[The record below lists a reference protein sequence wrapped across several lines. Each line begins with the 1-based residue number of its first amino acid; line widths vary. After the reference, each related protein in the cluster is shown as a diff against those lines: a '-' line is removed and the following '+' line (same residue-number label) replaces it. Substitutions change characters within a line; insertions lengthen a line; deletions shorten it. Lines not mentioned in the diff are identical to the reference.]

1 MTPLRMMSDL
11 VAAESAH
18 ALRDQAAREH
28 HLKMALSCAETQS
41 ATSTE
46 YLDAARLCAA
56 RWSLGDRDADQA
68 LRLLSE
74 LPQGLGRRTLAL
86 RLRLKASR
94 LVGQHE
100 LALETARLLS
110 KHGAFSESAST
121 SMLRSLALSS
131 LSAARDTDQL
141 QQLWQHLTAAETRN
155 PEVARAAAQ
164 RWLQLQ
170 GPADQALQWV
180 LPQWQDWLQ
189 KPDAWPEGPRLAL
202 VDVMEQALRAL
213 PADGAW
219 LQRLEQAVQQ
229 WPQQAELLYLGGVVF
244 MRHQL
249 WGKAQQ
255 VFERSAARLPQKG
268 LSRRAWCALAELAE
282 RREDQA
288 AAAAC
293 WKSAALA
300 ERT

>member
-1 MTPLRMMSDL
+1 
-11 VAAESAH
+11 
-18 ALRDQAAREH
+18 
-28 HLKMALSCAETQS
+28 MALSCAE
-41 ATSTE
+41 AHAVTSTE

-56 RWSLGDRDADQA
+56 RWRLGDRDADQA

-94 LVGQHE
+94 LVGQHK

-110 KHGAFSESAST
+110 KHGAFSESASS

-131 LSAARDTDQL
+131 LGAVRDTDQL
-141 QQLWQHLTAAETRN
+141 QQLWQHLTLAETHN
-155 PEVARAAAQ
+155 TEVARAAAH

-170 GPADQALQWV
+170 GPADQALQWM

-189 KPDAWPEGPRLAL
+189 KPDAWSEGQRLAL
-202 VDVMEQALRAL
+202 VDVMEQALRVL

-219 LQRLEQAVQQ
+219 LQRLEQAMQL

-244 MRHQL
+244 L
-249 WGKAQQ
+249 
-255 VFERSAARLPQKG
+255 
-268 LSRRAWCALAELAE
+268 
-282 RREDQA
+282 
-288 AAAAC
+288 
-293 WKSAALA
+293 
-300 ERT
+300 